1 MHPDDT
7 ILPAWRE
14 PSEIP
19 VPFDEAIGEWAQV
32 AREVLIETAGIYG
45 ALITQAELGSK
56 VQSETGIR
64 AGGAVRL
71 WVDHLLVAVTRAQ
84 SDGEPLL
91 ASLCVRLD
99 QSVGETYLNVLAD
112 SGRSKPEDA
121 DMDAAIARFACYQ
134 SFGADIPEFARPTLA
149 ARVAEKRSKRPS
161 SPPRKTAQTKGTKPT
176 KASAAKAAK
185 PPRASAAKAAAPKA
199 KPKAQQE
206 EPKPKLCPTC
216 YTVLSTSGVC
226 GFCY

>member
-1 MHPDDT
+1 MHPDEDT
-7 ILPAWRE
+7 SLRAWRE
-14 PSEIP
+14 RSEIP
-19 VPFDEAIGEWAQV
+19 VPFDDAIEAWATV

-71 WVDHLLVAVTRAQ
+71 WIDQLLTAVTRGQAE
-84 SDGEPLL
+84 GEPLL

-99 QSVGETYLNVLAD
+99 QSVGDTYLRVLEVV
-112 SGRSKPEDA
+112 GRGKPDDV
-121 DMDAAIARFACYQ
+121 DMDAATVRFACYQ
-134 SFGADIPEFARPTLA
+134 SFGADIPQFARPTLA
-149 ARVAEKRSKRPS
+149 ARVAEKRAIRPS
-161 SPPRKTAQTKGTKPT
+161 AAPRSAAQPKGPKPVKAAKVPKATKP
-176 KASAAKAAK
+176 KASA
-185 PPRASAAKAAAPKA
+185 
-199 KPKAQQE
+199 KPKKVEPE